1 MLEQELTSKI
11 QYYTVDDDA
20 FVNPEDKK
28 YVVFLS
34 VLDESGSVYWNISN

>member
-28 YVVFLS
+28 CNRYLCTNKFQKLAM
-34 VLDESGSVYWNISN
+34 